1 MPINLKGKE
10 YTTVA
15 ERMVAL
21 QEEYGRQGYSLTT
34 EILSNDETYI
44 VAKATLNLRHDG
56 IEGLTTYTGHAEMA
70 RNSRNDKVMENAETT
85 AIGRA
90 LASAGWGGDHL
101 ASAEEMQAWNASQ
114 SGGSAP
120 PPTAPPRAPKPTAPQ
135 APQNFNGNG
144 NGQQY
149 DVADASAPVKVCY
162 AQLLST
168 NKIQK
173 PQVFDIL
180 NRHSQA
186 SGGIKAF
193 DLQGDAKTALCQ
205 ELVDKYHEL
214 SGTTPVTADVPASAM
229 VKTDRERDLAY
240 VEGFTDSED
249 DLPF

>member
-1 MPINLKGKE
+1 MPIDFKGKE

-34 EILSNDETYI
+34 EILSMDETYI
-44 VAKATLNLRHDG
+44 VAKATLNLRHKD
-56 IEGLTTYTGHAEMA
+56 LTNTYTGHAEMA

-120 PPTAPPRAPKPTAPQ
+120 PPTAPPRAPKPTAPTAPT
-135 APQNFNGNG
+135 APQNFNGNGNG

-149 DVADASAPVKVCY
+149 DVATADAPVKVCY

-168 NKIQK
+168 NAIQK
-173 PQVFDIL
+173 TDVYEIL

-186 SGGIKAF
+186 SGGTKAF
-193 DLQGDAKTALCQ
+193 DLQGEAKTALCQ

-214 SGTTPVTADVPASAM
+214 SGTAPVTANVPASAM
-229 VKTDRERDLAY
+229 VGD
-240 VEGFTDSED
+240 GFGDDDD